1 MKCPSCGGA
10 GLVSM
15 VKGVPYT
22 FREHTVEI
30 EIQGDHCPE
39 CGEAVLNKEES
50 EAFRAKIR
58 KARDEIILKH
68 TT

>member
-10 GLVSM
+10 ELVSM

-30 EIQGDHCPE
+30 EIKGDHCPE
-39 CGEAVLNKEES
+39 CGETVLNSEES
-50 EAFRAKIR
+50 DEFRIKIR
-58 KARDEIILKH
+58 KIRDEIIAKH
-68 TT
+68 TS